1 MRATTAI
8 AAAAVALQHP
18 TADTICRQCN
28 TAHMAGDARSR
39 QVGMI
44 PRATSKA
51 AAVRVRCLIS
61 TGMYIGHLGGDRSAA
76 LVGQIFIFR
85 TTTSRARLQVLDGVG
100 EGSGRRLGC
109 DDKRSPIAAPI
120 DAEIDR
126 PRSRRFHLQP
136 WRAMCREPSL
146 SVVYIASQS
155 SARKSRNGLKSAE
168 TQRTEE
174 C

>member
-1 MRATTAI
+1 MLPSNLTRRLNIKEVWTKSTLTSSPPPHAVRATTAV
-8 AAAAVALQHP
+8 AATVALQHP

-28 TAHMAGDARSR
+28 TPHMAGDARSR

-61 TGMYIGHLGGDRSAA
+61 TGMCISHLGGDRSAS

-85 TTTSRARLQVLDGVG
+85 TMTNQARHQVLDGVG

-109 DDKRSPIAAPI
+109 DDKRSAIAAPI
-120 DAEIDR
+120 DAKSTGRALADFIF
-126 PRSRRFHLQP
+126 SRG
-136 WRAMCREPSL
+136 EP
-146 SVVYIASQS
+146 
-155 SARKSRNGLKSAE
+155 
-168 TQRTEE
+168 
-174 C
+174 